1 MLTLSYLETVSKKKE
16 WESPPSLCLGPF
28 VSLLPI
34 SSKVGKAID
43 ILGQGFTGSS
53 AVSFNGT
60 AASFIIKSDTY
71 LTGIVPVGASTGFVT
86 VNTPGG
92 LLTSNKQFRIK
103 P

>member
-71 LTGIVPVGASTGFVT
+71 LTGIVSGWREHWLCHREYARRFADE
-86 VNTPGG
+86 
-92 LLTSNKQFRIK
+92 QQAIQD
-103 P
+103 